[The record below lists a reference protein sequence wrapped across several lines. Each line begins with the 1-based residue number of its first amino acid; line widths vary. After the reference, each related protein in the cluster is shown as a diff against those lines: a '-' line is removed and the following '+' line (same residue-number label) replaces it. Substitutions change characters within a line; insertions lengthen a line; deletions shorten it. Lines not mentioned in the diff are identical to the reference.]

1 MKWTKLSL
9 QFSRNVSCYDTFMC
23 EKVNI
28 FIYSFNNIN
37 KLLFFFFSDGFSE
50 FRRVSISE
58 HRPNYFSLFPF
69 YIPDT
74 FLGVRK
80 VPPFY
85 KGGWHFFSFSWT
97 DHPVTIFYSQSS
109 FAEGTEDCPFSAG
122 VSLISFVRCRRLCL
136 TTFFGLVNCWITW
149 KAVSIVKHWT
159 EN

>member
-1 MKWTKLSL
+1 MYLVMTLSCVKKSI
-9 QFSRNVSCYDTFMC
+9 FSYTVST
-23 EKVNI
+23 I
-28 FIYSFNNIN
+28 SIN
-37 KLLFFFFSDGFSE
+37 CFFFSDGFSE
-50 FRRVSISE
+50 IRRVSISE

-109 FAEGTEDCPFSAG
+109 FTEGTEDCPFSAG

-136 TTFFGLVNCWITW
+136 TTFFGLVNC
-149 KAVSIVKHWT
+149 
-159 EN
+159 